1 MNSKV
6 PLVSSKNPALIFIII
21 IIFNS
26 AFAFIEVSEI
36 FCDRIGHSEAFFV
49 SLVLLFV
56 CF

>member
-26 AFAFIEVSEI
+26 ALHYFIHAKVMI
-36 FCDRIGHSEAFFV
+36 FDKRV
-49 SLVLLFV
+49 
-56 CF
+56 